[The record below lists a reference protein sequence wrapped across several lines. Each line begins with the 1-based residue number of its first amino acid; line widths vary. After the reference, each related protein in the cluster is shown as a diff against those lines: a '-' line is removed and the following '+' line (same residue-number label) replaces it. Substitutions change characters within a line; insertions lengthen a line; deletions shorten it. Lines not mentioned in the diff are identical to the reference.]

1 MAGIIFSVASGLNES
16 VFGKIQD
23 PLKAFIDRANEAWMN
38 NDMNLAPKI
47 FLPFRIDSNTGSI
60 AQMGSLGE
68 MEAVGENGAYPLGNR
83 EEGYRKV
90 VQAEEWKYAVSISQ
104 TAMED
109 GLDFIVKSSGQD
121 LMDSYHRT
129 RNNFFWGMMAAALSN
144 KHYARGGKTF
154 AVSGADGVKL
164 FAQEHPSKF
173 DAKLKQC
180 NAFSNA
186 MSASV
191 LGKIATEMQNAKN
204 DNGEIIGLNP
214 DTIVIPNT
222 EKAKSDVFGI
232 VGAYKDPDTA
242 AGNRYNYQFGNWN
255 VMVVPWLTQLVSGDS
270 YPFFLMDSDY
280 NKKHYG
286 AMDVIRIDPKVSS
299 YVDEATDANVWKI
312 RARFSGA
319 FGDWRAFYAGGVS
332 FGKALA

>member
-23 PLKAFIDRANEAWMN
+23 PLKVFITRANEAWMSN
-38 NDMNLAPKI
+38 EMNLAPKI
-47 FLPFRIDSNTGSI
+47 FLPFRLDSNTGSI

-109 GLDFIVKSSGQD
+109 GNDAVVKSSAQD
-121 LMDSYHRT
+121 LMDAYHRT
-129 RNNFFWGMMAAALSN
+129 RNNFFWGMMGAALTN
-144 KHYARGGKTF
+144 KHYVRGGKTF
-154 AVSGADGVKL
+154 SVSGADGVKL
-164 FAQEHPSKF
+164 FAQEHTSKF

-180 NAFSNA
+180 NAFSDA
-186 MSASV
+186 FSASV
-191 LGKIATEMQNAKN
+191 LGKIATEMQNVKN
-204 DNGEIIGLNP
+204 DNGEIIGLVP

-222 EKAKSDVFGI
+222 EKAKNDVHGI
-232 VGAYKDPDTA
+232 LGAYKDPDTA

-255 VMVVPWLTQLVSGDS
+255 VIVVPWLERFATADS